1 MTELPRL
8 QLIYFKLRALAEAPQ
23 MMMHYANVPYTYEMA
38 WDFYGKP
45 WAEAKP
51 EVAFGQL
58 PVLVVDSHTYIWQSG
73 AITRYVATL
82 TGTIPDDPLLVAQVD
97 AVFDSTQELFPP
109 LNPTVNVT
117 AGDVHEQRKQTFLDS
132 FPATLM
138 NFAKQ
143 LERKDDGPF
152 FFGAKPYYC
161 DFSAYHHFSLAQ
173 ILKAD
178 ILNPHASVLHFMAAV
193 ESLPGVSEY
202 LASRPELID
211 VGTEPKLVINGIA
224 EPTGVK
230 AGA

>member
-8 QLIYFKLRALAEAPQ
+8 QLIYFKMRALAEAPQ

-58 PVLVVDSHTYIWQSG
+58 PVLVVNNHTYIWQSG

-152 FFGAKPYYC
+152 FFGA
-161 DFSAYHHFSLAQ
+161 
-173 ILKAD
+173 I
-178 ILNPHASVLHFMAAV
+178 
-193 ESLPGVSEY
+193 
-202 LASRPELID
+202 R
-211 VGTEPKLVINGIA
+211 
-224 EPTGVK
+224 
-230 AGA
+230 

>member
-58 PVLVVDSHTYIWQSG
+58 PVLVVDNHTYIWQSS

-82 TGTIPDDPLLVAQVD
+82 TGTMPDDPLLAAQVG
-97 AVFDSTQELFPP
+97 AIFDSTQELFPP

-117 AGDVHEQRKQTFLDS
+117 AGDVHEQRKQTFLAS
-132 FPATLM
+132 FPATL
-138 NFAKQ
+138 
-143 LERKDDGPF
+143 
-152 FFGAKPYYC
+152 
-161 DFSAYHHFSLAQ
+161 
-173 ILKAD
+173 
-178 ILNPHASVLHFMAAV
+178 
-193 ESLPGVSEY
+193 
-202 LASRPELID
+202 
-211 VGTEPKLVINGIA
+211 
-224 EPTGVK
+224 
-230 AGA
+230 